1 MRRDSNMPNQQ
12 YNRLEI
18 LNQLLQSLQ
27 KWDGTSTQANEIIE
41 KNNVLLAELKE
52 IDNSFN
58 QKDNRVYSRREQEQ
72 AAAIIEGQQSLL
84 AVIKKDRKVILD
96 KMKQMNQKN
105 KVVDNYYSSFQQP
118 IFVDR
123 GM

>member
-1 MRRDSNMPNQQ
+1 MPNQQ

-72 AAAIIEGQQSLL
+72 VAAIIEGQQSLL

>member
-1 MRRDSNMPNQQ
+1 MPNQQ
-12 YNRLEI
+12 YNRLGI
-18 LNQLLQSLQ
+18 LVQVSQRLHE
-27 KWDGTSTQANEIIE
+27 WDGSSEQANEIIE
-41 KNNVLLAELKE
+41 KNHVLLAELKE
-52 IDNSFN
+52 MDSLLQQQGNGSYTEKEQN
-58 QKDNRVYSRREQEQ
+58 QV
-72 AAAIIEGQQSLL
+72 AAIIEGQQSLL
-84 AVIKKDRKVILD
+84 AVIKKDRQAVLS

>member
-1 MRRDSNMPNQQ
+1 MRRDSNMLSQQ

-18 LNQLLQSLQ
+18 LDQLFQSLQ
-27 KWDGTSTQANEIIE
+27 KWDGTSTKANEIIE
-41 KNNVLLAELKE
+41 RNNDLLAELKE
-52 IDNSFN
+52 IDKTLNKKNSG
-58 QKDNRVYSRREQEQ
+58 VYSKQEQEKV
-72 AAAIIEGQQSLL
+72 AAIIERQKSLL
-84 AVIKKDRKVILD
+84 TVIKKDRKALLD

>member
-1 MRRDSNMPNQQ
+1 MLSQQ

-18 LNQLLQSLQ
+18 LDQLFQSLQ
-27 KWDGTSTQANEIIE
+27 KWDGTSTKANEIIE
-41 KNNVLLAELKE
+41 RNNDLLAELKE
-52 IDNSFN
+52 IDKTLNKKNSG
-58 QKDNRVYSRREQEQ
+58 VYSKQEQEKV
-72 AAAIIEGQQSLL
+72 AAIIEGQKSLL
-84 AVIKKDRKVILD
+84 TVIKKDRKALLD

>member
-1 MRRDSNMPNQQ
+1 MRKDSNMPSKL

-18 LNQLLQSLQ
+18 LNQLHESFQ
-27 KWDGTSTQANEIIE
+27 KWDGTSVKANEIIE
-41 KNNVLLAELKE
+41 NNKILLAELKE
-52 IDNSFN
+52 IDNKSD
-58 QKDNRVYSRREQEQ
+58 QQGNRAYSIQEQEQ
-72 AAAIIEGQQSLL
+72 VATILEGQQSLL
-84 AVIKKDRKVILD
+84 AVIKKDRATILD